1 MSTPNTQPLYTCIEL
16 LKNAITRNEKLRD
29 DVCDGIRTL
38 QQEISRRTKTPPDE
52 EKP

>member
-1 MSTPNTQPLYTCIEL
+1 MSTPNIQSLQTCIDFL
-16 LKNAITRNEKLRD
+16 SNALTRNPDAADAVR
-29 DVCDGIRTL
+29 DGIRTL